1 MKILVIGHAYIA
13 PINREKWKVLSQKH
27 PDSQIKILIPKNW
40 PATLFKIEAGDL
52 SKDNLQNCEFISLKT
67 FKSGNEVL
75 YGFSFFKLIKILK
88 SFKPDIIHV
97 EQGDNAFSYFQII
110 LLSKIFCRKAKFTF
124 FTWVNWRAKRSLKY
138 KLFWRFIEK
147 FNLYYS
153 DGAFVGND
161 DAKVILR
168 EKKFNKPTNIL
179 LQLGVNEKLF
189 YPAKKINKIK
199 KIGFIG
205 RIVNEKGIYLLVD
218 AFAKIADKFYDW
230 NLVFIGDGQAKKDLI
245 NYVYSN
251 KLEQRVEF
259 RQPVPHEKI
268 SLILG
273 EIEVLVLPSY
283 DTSEWR
289 EQFGHVLIEA
299 MACKTPVVGSTGG
312 YISQV
317 IENSGLV
324 FKQKDIEGLVDC
336 LTKIMGD
343 EKLRKHLGDL
353 GFERF
358 KENFSYE
365 VIADKT
371 YSFWR
376 SLTK

>member
-13 PINREKWKVLSQKH
+13 PINREKWKILAGKH
-27 PDSQIKILIPKNW
+27 PDAQIKILIPKVW
-40 PATLFKIEAGDL
+40 PANLFKIEAGDL
-52 SKDNLQNCEFISLKT
+52 SKDNLQNCEFISLDT

-75 YGFSFFKLIKILK
+75 YGFSFSKLIKILK

-110 LLSKIFCRKAKFTF
+110 LLSKIFCKKAKFTF

-147 FNLYYS
+147 FNLSYS

-161 DAKVILR
+161 DAKIILQ
-168 EKKFNKPTNIL
+168 EKKFNKPTNVL
-179 LQLGVNEKLF
+179 LQLGVNEKIF
-189 YPAKKINKIK
+189 FTAKKTNKIK
-199 KIGFIG
+199 NIGFIG
-205 RIVNEKGIYLLVD
+205 RLVAEKGIYLLVD
-218 AFAKIADKFYDW
+218 AFAKIADKFCDW
-230 NLVFIGDGQAKKDLI
+230 NLVFVGDGQAKKDLI
-245 NYVYSN
+245 NYVYRN

-259 RQPVPHEKI
+259 KQPVSHEKI
-268 SLILG
+268 SLVLG

-283 DTSEWR
+283 DTNEWR

-299 MACKTPVVGSTGG
+299 MACKIPVVGSTGG

-317 IENSGLV
+317 IGNSGLV
-324 FKQKDIEGLVDC
+324 FEQKNKEGLVDC
-336 LTKIMGD
+336 LTKLMGD
-343 EKLRKHLGDL
+343 EKLRKKMGDL

-358 KENFSYE
+358 KENYSYE

-376 SLTK
+376 SLA